1 MHYFAL
7 AMAKMYNQST
17 RIPHWL
23 FVLLS
28 GAAGSVLLRLMHS
41 PAAPRTPVRGV
52 KVPKTTS
59 APGSSSTTPTTS
71 DSTKKRKRR

>member
-7 AMAKMYNQST
+7 AMAKIYGLSIG
-17 RIPHWL
+17 IPHWL

-41 PAAPRTPVRGV
+41 PAAPRAPARGV
-52 KVPKTTS
+52 KAPKTAS